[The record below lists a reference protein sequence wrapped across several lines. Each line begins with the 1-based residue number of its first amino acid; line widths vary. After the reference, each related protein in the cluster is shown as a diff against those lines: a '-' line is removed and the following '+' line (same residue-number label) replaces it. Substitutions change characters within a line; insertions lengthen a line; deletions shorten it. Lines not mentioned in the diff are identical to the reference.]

1 MFNMNLIE
9 NFLLGY
15 LYERKR
21 TIEERISK
29 NQTLKLTASNDAIKE
44 TAEYDITE
52 NIGRLLE
59 VKKII
64 AMMEK

>member
-1 MFNMNLIE
+1 MNLIE

-21 TIEERISK
+21 IIEDRISK

-44 TAEYDITE
+44 TEEYDIAE

-59 VKKII
+59 VEKII

>member
-1 MFNMNLIE
+1 MNLIE

-21 TIEERISK
+21 TIEDRISK

-44 TAEYDITE
+44 TAEYDIAE

-59 VKKII
+59 VEKII
-64 AMMEK
+64 EMMEK

>member
-1 MFNMNLIE
+1 MNLIE

-29 NQTLKLTASNDAIKE
+29 NQTLKLTAPNDTIKE
-44 TAEYDITE
+44 TAEYNITE

-59 VKKII
+59 VEKII
-64 AMMEK
+64 AMIEK

>member
-1 MFNMNLIE
+1 MNLIE
-9 NFLLGY
+9 SFLLGY

-21 TIEERISK
+21 TIEDRISK

-44 TAEYDITE
+44 TAEYDIAE

-59 VKKII
+59 VEKII

>member
-1 MFNMNLIE
+1 MNLIE

-21 TIEERISK
+21 TIEDRISK

-52 NIGRLLE
+52 KNMRISSILNQKE
-59 VKKII
+59 
-64 AMMEK
+64 

>member
-1 MFNMNLIE
+1 MNLIE
-9 NFLLGY
+9 NILLGY

-21 TIEERISK
+21 TIEDRISK

-44 TAEYDITE
+44 TAEYDIAE

-59 VKKII
+59 VEKII